1 MSADRQTIS
10 YLALVFVTG
19 VLVGGTMMNFAEHR
33 ILHHHPVEEYD
44 IRQHRIIVQQ
54 MGERLSLTPDQK
66 AQVDAILQDAVRE
79 YQQID
84 DEMEP
89 RLDQVREQG
98 RERLR
103 AVLNDQQRAEFE
115 KIVRQVDMQY
125 PRNIRPATIPA
136 PANTATAP

>member
-10 YLALVFVTG
+10 YWTLVFVTG
-19 VLVGGTMMNFAEHR
+19 LLVGGTLMNLAEHH
-33 ILHHHPVEEYD
+33 ILHHHPFEEYD

-54 MGERLSLTPDQK
+54 MSQRLSLTPDQK
-66 AQVDAILQDAVRE
+66 TQVDAILQDAVRQ

-89 RLDQVREQG
+89 RLEQVREQG

-103 AVLNDQQRAEFE
+103 AVLNLQQRTEFE
-115 KIVRQVDMQY
+115 RIVHRVDLQY
-125 PRNIRPATIPA
+125 PRNVRPATIPA
-136 PANTATAP
+136 PPPTPVAP

>member
-1 MSADRQTIS
+1 MSADRQTLS

-19 VLVGGTMMNFAEHR
+19 VLVGGTLMNFAEHR
-33 ILHHHPVEEYD
+33 ILHHHLTEEYD
-44 IRQHRIIVQQ
+44 IRQHRIIVQE
-54 MGERLSLTPDQK
+54 MGQRLSLTPAQK
-66 AQVDAILQDAVRE
+66 EQVDAILQDAVRE

-89 RLDQVREQG
+89 RLEQVREQG

-103 AVLNDQQRAEFE
+103 GVLNDQQRLEFE
-115 KIVRQVDMQY
+115 RIVHQVDLQY

-136 PANTATAP
+136 LPQKASTP